1 MNDRNQFKAPTRLAR
16 LQLGRAHAL
25 SRDVVKAKA
34 EYQEFLELRKHADPD
49 IPLLKQAKAEYLRL
63 RQRFSPGWFY

>member
-34 EYQEFLELRKHADPD
+34 EYQEFLKLRKHADL
-49 IPLLKQAKAEYLRL
+49 PLLKQAKAYYLRL